1 MMIREEEEKE
11 MKGFVSPTK
20 MIMMVVVIGEDSKT
34 NKKRIE
40 PMPRIELGTSSLPR
54 KRSTTELH
62 RLVIFLERETGFEPA
77 TFSLEG

>member
-11 MKGFVSPTK
+11 MKGFVNPTR

-40 PMPRIELGTSSLPR
+40 PMPRIELGTSSSP
-54 KRSTTELH
+54 KK
-62 RLVIFLERETGFEPA
+62 I
-77 TFSLEG
+77 